1 MKLSLVA
8 FAAVSLLSGA
18 AFAKE
23 ATSTLSVSGW
33 HCEGCGD
40 RTASAVKKVK
50 GVKEAVADSEG
61 KKLTV
66 TYDDEVVKVAAIEAA
81 VTALHYK
88 VVKPEAAPAPAP
100 APAK

>member
-1 MKLSLVA
+1 MKLSIVA
-8 FAAVSLLSGA
+8 FATVSLLSAA

-23 ATSTLSVSGW
+23 ATSTLSVTGW

-40 RTASAVKKVK
+40 RTANAVKKVK
-50 GVKEAVADSEG
+50 GVKEAVADSDS

-66 TYDDEVVKVAAIEAA
+66 TYDDEVVKIAAIEEA

-88 VVKPEAAPAPAP
+88 VVKPAAEP

>member
-1 MKLSLVA
+1 MKISIVA

-23 ATSTLSVSGW
+23 ATSTLNIAGW

-40 RTASAVKKVK
+40 RTANAVKKVK
-50 GVKEAVADSEG
+50 GVKEAVADSEA

-66 TYDDEVVKVAAIEAA
+66 TYDDEVVKEGDLEKA

-88 VVKPEAAPAPAP
+88 VVKPAPAAAPSAPA
-100 APAK
+100 AK